1 MFWTLE
7 LSKEEGK
14 ETISDFEKYLLIFV
28 SNNLYFSILRR
39 LKKKKKKSSVLTLSL
54 DIRVN

>member
-39 LKKKKKKSSVLTLSL
+39 LKKKKKKSSVLSL

>member
-39 LKKKKKKSSVLTLSL
+39 LKKKKEEIFSFNFKSRYSS
-54 DIRVN
+54 

>member
-39 LKKKKKKSSVLTLSL
+39 LKKEEIFNLLTLSL

>member
-7 LSKEEGK
+7 LSKEERK

-39 LKKKKKKSSVLTLSL
+39 LKKKKEEIFSFNFKSRYSS
-54 DIRVN
+54 